1 MEIKK
6 YEKRMDLSFLEY
18 RFGEYLKFSKKK
30 YPKFNCWFNKIS
42 SEIGTDKRIVYL
54 AFDRFKNEKK
64 IIGIM
69 ILKNTEKEKK
79 ICSIYI
85 SKEHRKKGIA
95 TKFFEKAFA
104 ELGTKKPVI
113 SVGRDSYKDAIKHL
127 INKYHFK
134 LTLKKFGVYR
144 KHRLELF
151 FNQDTLTKVLLSIK
165 PKYAKQIFQGTK
177 KYELR
182 KKVWNLGT
190 KNIVVVYAS
199 EATKKIIGEF
209 YSTKVI
215 SDTPEKIWNKY
226 KDKLGISEEE
236 YFKYFEGRTVAYA
249 IKIKNFIKYK
259 VPISLKEIRD
269 TRAPQAYMYL
279 ENYETFYEKKGK
291 IKG

>member
-18 RFGEYLKFSKKK
+18 RFGEYLKFSKQK

-79 ICSIYI
+79 ISSIYV

-95 TKFFEKAFA
+95 TMFFEKAFD

-113 SVGRDSYKDAIKHL
+113 SVGKDSYKDAIKHL

-134 LTLKKFGVYR
+134 LTQKKFGVYR

-190 KNIVVVYAS
+190 KNIVVVY
-199 EATKKIIGEF
+199 
-209 YSTKVI
+209 
-215 SDTPEKIWNKY
+215 
-226 KDKLGISEEE
+226 
-236 YFKYFEGRTVAYA
+236 
-249 IKIKNFIKYK
+249 
-259 VPISLKEIRD
+259 
-269 TRAPQAYMYL
+269 
-279 ENYETFYEKKGK
+279 
-291 IKG
+291 

>member
-1 MEIKK
+1 M
-6 YEKRMDLSFLEY
+6 
-18 RFGEYLKFSKKK
+18 
-30 YPKFNCWFNKIS
+30 
-42 SEIGTDKRIVYL
+42 
-54 AFDRFKNEKK
+54 
-64 IIGIM
+64 
-69 ILKNTEKEKK
+69 
-79 ICSIYI
+79 
-85 SKEHRKKGIA
+85 
-95 TKFFEKAFA
+95 
-104 ELGTKKPVI
+104 
-113 SVGRDSYKDAIKHL
+113 
-127 INKYHFK
+127 
-134 LTLKKFGVYR
+134 
-144 KHRLELF
+144 
-151 FNQDTLTKVLLSIK
+151 LSIK

-190 KNIVVVYAS
+190 KNIVLVYAS

-279 ENYETFYEKKGK
+279 EDYETLYEKTSY
-291 IKG
+291 I

>member
-1 MEIKK
+1 M
-6 YEKRMDLSFLEY
+6 FL
-18 RFGEYLKFSKKK
+18 
-30 YPKFNCWFNKIS
+30 
-42 SEIGTDKRIVYL
+42 
-54 AFDRFKNEKK
+54 KNIEKK
-64 IIGIM
+64 EQQLI
-69 ILKNTEKEKK
+69 
-79 ICSIYI
+79 
-85 SKEHRKKGIA
+85 
-95 TKFFEKAFA
+95 FFEKAFV

-134 LTLKKFGVYR
+134 LTQKKIGAYR

-151 FNQDTLTKVLLSIK
+151 FNQDVLTKVLLSIK

-190 KNIVVVYAS
+190 KNIVLVYAS

-279 ENYETFYEKKGK
+279 EDYETLYEKTSY
-291 IKG
+291 I